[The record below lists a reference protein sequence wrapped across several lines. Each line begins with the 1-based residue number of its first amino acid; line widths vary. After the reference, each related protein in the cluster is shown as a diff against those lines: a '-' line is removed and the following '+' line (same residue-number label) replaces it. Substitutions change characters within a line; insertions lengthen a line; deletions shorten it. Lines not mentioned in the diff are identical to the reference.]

1 MNYTIIGVNIYKFI
15 SNEKIRFAI
24 DTRRVGVLDFD
35 ILAVEGGGS
44 QSTRKICRIDLRAEH
59 VVKKNVLQLGLPN
72 WIKKFGDKFWWQF
85 SEGGV
90 GWGKDGESP
99 VTRQGFVEISS
110 IECGDESTEILRTSC
125 NIIDAT
131 RSHFRLAFASTPPL
145 AFAPTLALALTTLI
159 SRWNKYGVNDR
170 IGCDVKYATCRSRWW
185 NKYRVNDMN
194 DTIASNN
201 IWNDNIRIVNH
212 NTCIRHYHLDRI
224 SIESLN
230 IAT

>member
-1 MNYTIIGVNIYKFI
+1 MNYTIIGLNVYKLIINENI
-15 SNEKIRFAI
+15 RVVI
-24 DTRRVGVLDFD
+24 DTRRVSIDCD
-35 ILAVEGGGS
+35 ILAVEGGVS
-44 QSTRKICRIDLRAEH
+44 LSIRKISRTDLGAEH
-59 VVKKNVLQLGLPN
+59 VVQKNVLQLGLPN